1 MNAAFAGHTVEELK
15 QLSTKEL
22 VALFKTLP
30 APAITE
36 MDGEFAACLLQQPST
51 LSRIFGQ
58 ISVANPLM
66 PWLCKAFRPVDAES
80 GRGYNTFS
88 LLGGI
93 VQRFPMQT
101 VIAPS
106 RYDDKP
112 AYTLIYRTYHSMCG
126 DIHMVDEVRKVADG
140 VYLGIGT
147 WGFTRAQRQIA
158 LPFLLEGPIGAYR
171 KDIGRK
177 RLGAVLAREIPA
189 LNR

>member
-1 MNAAFAGHTVEELK
+1 MSSALVSHTVEELK
-15 QLSTKEL
+15 KLTTEEL
-22 VALFKTLP
+22 VALFKSLP
-30 APAITE
+30 SPSITE
-36 MDGEFAACLLQQPST
+36 MDGEFAACLLQQPSS
-51 LSRIFGQ
+51 LSRLFGH

-88 LLGGI
+88 LLGKV

-106 RYDDKP
+106 RYDGNP
-112 AYTLIYRTYHSMCG
+112 AYTLVYHLYHSMCG

-147 WGFTRAQRQIA
+147 WGFTRAQRQIP
-158 LPFLLEGPIGAYR
+158 LPFLLEGPIGVYR

-177 RLGAVLAREIPA
+177 RSGAVLAREIPA